1 VVFGDVTF
9 AQAPFAALG
18 GNTYS
23 FAVSESAVALASM
36 DAETTLGGV
45 AEEAAAATD
54 TVFNAN
60 NTLLATNSETVTATS
75 TQVARADVLALI
87 AELVAGTAT
96 HTARTDVLAALS
108 ESAAG
113 TASFSVSA
121 SVLAAI
127 SELAT
132 ALDASSATIVF
143 GAVISEG
150 ATGTDTQTA
159 QVAFIGTVAEAAAA
173 DSLSA
178 TATINV
184 YPVGVQIYVLIG
196 DVLVWGS
203 IDDNQ
208 NPNWQNIGNTQSP
221 AWTVINDE
229 QSPGWT
235 NLPS

>member
-1 VVFGDVTF
+1 MII
-9 AQAPFAALG
+9 G
-18 GNTYS
+18 GNPIVEYW
-23 FAVSESAVALASM
+23 FYP
-36 DAETTLGGV
+36 TT
-45 AEEAAAATD
+45 ADTD
-54 TVFNAN
+54 
-60 NTLLATNSETVTATS
+60 
-75 TQVARADVLALI
+75 
-87 AELVAGTAT
+87 LVPK
-96 HTARTDVLAALS
+96 
-108 ESAAG
+108 
-113 TASFSVSA
+113 
-121 SVLAAI
+121 
-127 SELAT
+127 
-132 ALDASSATIVF
+132 VF

-159 QVAFIGTVAEAAAA
+159 QVAFIGTVAEAAAAA